1 MRRLALLIG
10 IAVVLGAAAW
20 LGWRWWMAPPLLPA
34 ATLAAEAARLPAAID
49 GAVVVAEPAKAIR
62 WLFRHPQAGAL
73 VGVAS
78 GEARRRADTLRGGT
92 LALARDAR
100 GPLRLWW
107 RGRELAV
114 AATVGGGT
122 RDAMREVAAM
132 SSLAFAAEPAG
143 DDAGEVALATDAELL
158 RGSSAL
164 PDTAPD
170 GSWSA
175 VAFLGGR
182 WWWVRAERDRLE
194 AVAGVPPDIPV
205 LEDRSVVTSTDV
217 HALLAA
223 LSPSLD
229 HHAPVRLVVDEG
241 GDWALALPATKASRT
256 AERLLA
262 AAGVTSAPAGDGTAF
277 ASASALLP
285 AVAGPVRVDEGAV
298 RGGDLAALARRVAE
312 AEVVLVVTGAD
323 AADLRRAADLMDG
336 VRAARWRVTPAGG
349 RVVLEW

>member
-10 IAVVLGAAAW
+10 LAVVLSVASW
-20 LGWRWWMAPPLLPA
+20 LGWRWWMAPPLQPA
-34 ATLAAEAARLPAAID
+34 ATLAAEAARLPEAVD
-49 GAVVVAEPAKAIR
+49 GAVIVGEPGKAIR

-92 LALARDAR
+92 LAMARDAR

-114 AATVGGGT
+114 AATVGAGT
-122 RDAMREVAAM
+122 RDGMREVAAM
-132 SSLAFAAEPAG
+132 GSLAFAASPAG
-143 DDAGEVALATDAELL
+143 DGAGEVALATSADLL
-158 RGSSAL
+158 RGSSA
-164 PDTAPD
+164 PPGPAPD
-170 GSWSA
+170 GRWSA

-194 AVAGVPPDIPV
+194 AVTGVPPATPELV
-205 LEDRSVVTSTDV
+205 GRSVVTSTDV

-229 HHAPVRLVVDEG
+229 HHAPARLLVDEH
-241 GDWALALPATKASRT
+241 GDWAVALPATHASRT

-262 AAGVTSAPAGDGTAF
+262 AAGITTAPVGDGTAF
-277 ASASALLP
+277 ASTSALLP
-285 AVAGPVRVDEGAV
+285 ALAGPVRGDEGAV
-298 RGGDLAALARRVAE
+298 RGGDLAALARRVAG

-323 AADLRRAADLMDG
+323 ADDLRRAADLLDG
-336 VRAARWRVTPAGG
+336 LRAARWRVTPAGG